1 MQGNLDP
8 LQTRKTSALLDISTD
23 FVRKD
28 YFVTQAIHA
37 LTKINDD
44 YFELIFQGGTSLSK
58 GYQVI
63 RRMSEDVDFRVI
75 QKPKTRELGKEA
87 RRKKLRDFRYALVST
102 LKYAGFTVSEE
113 DTRVL
118 YEGRFMSIQAK
129 FSDSEKIAYLK
140 PHIAIDCF
148 LGELALTPITKD
160 ITTLIK
166 ISLGKECDHL
176 TLPVSC
182 VALDE
187 TAAEKWVALT
197 RRIANTK
204 TKSRQSDKDLVR
216 HLYDLY
222 QLKTHGLLTGA
233 YTALVQKIIEKDQ
246 SQFKK
251 LNDNYIED
259 PIRESKLALDLLDND
274 VQWKDHWHYF
284 LEQMVY
290 DENKPSF
297 DKACAQLQLLSDEIF
312 EALKQK

>member
-8 LQTRKTSALLDISTD
+8 LQINKVSALLGIPAD

-28 YFVTQAIHA
+28 YFVTQVIHA
-37 LTKINDD
+37 LTKINDE

-63 RRMSEDVDFRVI
+63 KRMSEDVDFRVT
-75 QKPKTRELGKEA
+75 QKSKKITLGKEA
-87 RRKKLRDFRYALVST
+87 RRKKLRDFRYTLIST
-102 LKYAGFTVSEE
+102 LKNIGFAISDE

-129 FSDSEKIAYLK
+129 FPDSEKIAYLK

-148 LGELALTPITKD
+148 FSELTLTPITKD

-166 ISLGKECDHL
+166 TTLGNECDHL
-176 TLPVSC
+176 TLPISC
-182 VALDE
+182 IALDE

-197 RRIANTK
+197 RRIANTQK
-204 TKSRQSDKDLVR
+204 KSRLSDKDLVR

-222 QLKTHGLLTGA
+222 QLKTNGLLTGA
-233 YTALVQKIIEKDQ
+233 YTLLVHKIIEKDKA
-246 SQFKK
+246 QFKK
-251 LNDNYIED
+251 LNDAYIEN
-259 PIRESKLALDLLDND
+259 PIRESALALDLLYND
-274 VQWKDHWHYF
+274 TQWKDHWHYF

-297 DKACAQLQLLSDEIF
+297 NKACMQLKLLSDEIF
-312 EALKQK
+312 EVLKI

>member
-8 LQTRKTSALLDISTD
+8 LQTRKTSALLGISTD

-37 LTKINDD
+37 LTKMNDD

-63 RRMSEDVDFRVI
+63 RRMSEDVDFRVT
-75 QKPKTRELGKEA
+75 QKTKATALGKEA

-102 LKYAGFTVSEE
+102 LKYAGFSVSEE

-166 ISLGKECDHL
+166 IALGKECDHL

-233 YTALVQKIIEKDQ
+233 YTALIQKIIEKDK

-259 PIRESKLALDLLDND
+259 PIRESESALDLLYND
-274 VQWKDHWHYF
+274 GQWKDHWHYF

-297 DKACAQLQLLSDEIF
+297 EMAHAQLQLLSHEIF
-312 EALKQK
+312 EAFK

>member
-8 LQTRKTSALLDISTD
+8 VQISNASALLGISVD
-23 FVRKD
+23 AVRKD

-63 RRMSEDVDFRVI
+63 QRMSEDVDFRI
-75 QKPKTRELGKEA
+75 TQKPKTITLGKEA
-87 RRKKLRDFRYALVST
+87 RRKKLRDFRYELVSA
-102 LKYAGFTVSEE
+102 LKYTGFTVSEE

-129 FSDSEKIAYLK
+129 FLNFEKIAYLK
-140 PHIAIDCF
+140 PHVAIDCF

-166 ISLGKECDHL
+166 ISLGKECNHP

-233 YTALVQKIIEKDQ
+233 YTTLVQKIIEKDK

-259 PIRESKLALDLLDND
+259 PIRESELALNLLRND
-274 VQWKDHWHYF
+274 AQWKDHWHYF

-297 DKACAQLQLLSDEIF
+297 DKAYAQLQLLSHEIF
-312 EALKQK
+312 EKLK

>member
-1 MQGNLDP
+1 MQGNLDA
-8 LQTRKTSALLDISTD
+8 LQIRKTSALLGIPAD
-23 FVRKD
+23 FIRKD
-28 YFVTQAIHA
+28 YFVTQVIHA
-37 LTKINDD
+37 LTQINDD

-63 RRMSEDVDFRVI
+63 RRMSEDVDFRVT
-75 QKPKTRELGKEA
+75 QKLKAIILGKVA
-87 RRKKLRDFRYALVST
+87 RRNKLRDFRYALVSS
-102 LKYAGFTVSEE
+102 LKDTGFTVSDE

-140 PHIAIDCF
+140 PHVAIDCF
-148 LGELALTPITKD
+148 LSELALTPITKD

-166 ISLGKECDHL
+166 ISLGNECDHR
-176 TLPVSC
+176 TIPVSC

-197 RRIANTK
+197 RRIANTQK
-204 TKSRQSDKDLVR
+204 KSRQSDKDLVR

-222 QLKTHGLLTGA
+222 QLKTQGLLSGA
-233 YTALVQKIIEKDQ
+233 YSSLVQKIIEKDK

-251 LNDNYIED
+251 LNDDYIEN
-259 PIRESKLALDLLDND
+259 PIRESELALDLLYND
-274 VQWKDHWHYF
+274 AQWKDHWHYL
-284 LEQMVY
+284 LEQIVY

-297 DKACAQLQLLSDEIF
+297 DKAYAQLQSLSHEIF
-312 EALKQK
+312 EALK

>member
-1 MQGNLDP
+1 MQGNLDS
-8 LQTRKTSALLDISTD
+8 LQIRKTSALLGIPAD
-23 FVRKD
+23 FIRKD
-28 YFVTQAIHA
+28 YFVTQVIQS
-37 LTKINDD
+37 LTQIKDD

-63 RRMSEDVDFRVI
+63 KRMSEDVDFRVT
-75 QKPKTRELGKEA
+75 QTPKAISLGKEA
-87 RRKKLRDFRYALVST
+87 RRNKLRDFRYALVDR
-102 LKYAGFTVSEE
+102 LKKSNFSISDEN
-113 DTRVL
+113 TRVL

-140 PHIAIDCF
+140 PHVAIDCF
-148 LGELALTPITKD
+148 FGELALKPITKD

-166 ISLGKECDHL
+166 ISLGNECDHQ
-176 TLPVSC
+176 TMPISC

-204 TKSRQSDKDLVR
+204 NKSRQSDKDLVR

-222 QLKTHGLLTGA
+222 QLRTQKLLSGK
-233 YTALVQKIIEKDQ
+233 YTSLIQKIIEKDK

-251 LNDNYIED
+251 LNDDYNEN
-259 PIRESKLALDLLDND
+259 PIRISELALDLLYND
-274 VQWKDHWHYF
+274 VQWKNHWHYF

-297 DKACAQLQLLSDEIF
+297 DKAYAQLQSLSQEIF
-312 EALKQK
+312 EAIK

>member
-1 MQGNLDP
+1 MQGNLDA
-8 LQTRKTSALLDISTD
+8 LQIRKTSALLGIPAD
-23 FVRKD
+23 FIRKD
-28 YFVTQAIHA
+28 YFVTQVIHA
-37 LTKINDD
+37 LTQINDD

-63 RRMSEDVDFRVI
+63 KRMSEDVDFRVI
-75 QKPKTRELGKEA
+75 QKSKALSLGKEA
-87 RRKKLRDFRYALVST
+87 RRSKLRDFRYALIDG
-102 LKYAGFTVSEE
+102 LKESDFTISDE

-129 FSDSEKIAYLK
+129 FSDSDKIAYLK
-140 PHIAIDCF
+140 PHVAIDCF
-148 LGELALTPITKD
+148 FGELALTPITKN

-166 ISLGKECDHL
+166 NSLGNECDHQAI
-176 TLPVSC
+176 PVSC

-197 RRIANTK
+197 RRIANTQN
-204 TKSRQSDKDLVR
+204 KSRQSDKDLVR

-222 QLKTHGLLTGA
+222 QLKTQNLLSGA
-233 YTALVQKIIEKDQ
+233 YISLIKKIIEKDK

-251 LNDNYIED
+251 LNDNYIKN
-259 PIRESKLALDLLDND
+259 PVRESELALDMLYND
-274 VQWKDHWHYF
+274 IQWKGHWHYF

-297 DKACAQLQLLSDEIF
+297 DKAYAQLQKLSHEIF
-312 EALKQK
+312 EELK

>member
-1 MQGNLDP
+1 MQGNLEP
-8 LQTRKTSALLDISTD
+8 LQIRKTSALLGIPAD
-23 FVRKD
+23 FIRKD
-28 YFVTQAIHA
+28 YFVTQVIHA
-37 LTKINDD
+37 LTQINDD

-63 RRMSEDVDFRVI
+63 RRMSEDVDFRVT
-75 QKPKTRELGKEA
+75 QKSKATLLGKVA
-87 RRKKLRDFRYALVST
+87 RRNKLRDFRYTLVNALKNT
-102 LKYAGFTVSEE
+102 GFTVSDK

-140 PHIAIDCF
+140 PHVAIDCF
-148 LGELALTPITKD
+148 LSELALTPITKD

-166 ISLGKECDHL
+166 TSLGNECDHL
-176 TLPVSC
+176 ILPVSC

-204 TKSRQSDKDLVR
+204 KKSRQSDKDLVR

-222 QLKTHGLLTGA
+222 QLKIQGLLSGS
-233 YTALVQKIIEKDQ
+233 YLSLVQKIIEKDK

-251 LNDNYIED
+251 LNDDYIEN
-259 PIRESKLALDLLDND
+259 PSRESELALDLLYND
-274 VQWKDHWHYF
+274 PQWKDHWHYF

-290 DENKPSF
+290 DKNKLSF
-297 DKACAQLQLLSDEIF
+297 DKAYAQLQSLSHEIF
-312 EALKQK
+312 EALK